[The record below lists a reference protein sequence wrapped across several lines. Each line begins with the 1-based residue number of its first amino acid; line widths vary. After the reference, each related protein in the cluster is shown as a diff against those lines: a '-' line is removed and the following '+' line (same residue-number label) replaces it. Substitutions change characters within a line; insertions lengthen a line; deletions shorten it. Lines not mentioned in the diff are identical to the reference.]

1 MGAAPRGGIGRARA
15 AGGGGGEGEEE
26 PWVPTPGKQYNTEFG
41 YSRKDVLLI
50 CGFFLA
56 AGFGGFWWLEHSG
69 LDAVEAGRY
78 VQVAIVL
85 LMTVGWLGSYL
96 FRVKTKKM
104 TYVQQLKDYEDAVM
118 QKRLEE
124 MSDDQI
130 QQVLEEGPASPAPP
144 GGED

>member
-1 MGAAPRGGIGRARA
+1 M
-15 AGGGGGEGEEE
+15 
-26 PWVPTPGKQYNTEFG
+26 
-41 YSRKDVLLI
+41 
-50 CGFFLA
+50 
-56 AGFGGFWWLEHSG
+56 
-69 LDAVEAGRY
+69 
-78 VQVAIVL
+78 QVAIVL

-130 QQVLEEGPASPAPP
+130 QQVLEEGGGGGRGPPPAPR
-144 GGED
+144 G

>member
-1 MGAAPRGGIGRARA
+1 MHEEDA
-15 AGGGGGEGEEE
+15 GEGGQEDV
-26 PWVPTPGKQYNTEFG
+26 WAPTPGKAYNKEFG

-69 LDAVEAGRY
+69 LDTVEAGRY

-124 MSDDQI
+124 MSDEQI
-130 QQVLEEGPASPAPP
+130 QQVLEEGSGRRPP
-144 GGED
+144 PPPRG